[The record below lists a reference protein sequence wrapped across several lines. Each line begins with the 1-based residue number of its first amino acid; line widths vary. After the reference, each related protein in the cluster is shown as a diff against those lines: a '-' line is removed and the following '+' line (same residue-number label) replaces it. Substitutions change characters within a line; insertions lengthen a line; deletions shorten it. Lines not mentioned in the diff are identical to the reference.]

1 MTDLAYLPLVVEEA
15 GEVIQAAMK
24 LVRFG
29 PDHKYLKGEHEGRTN
44 VEALAWEIGD
54 LFEVIDRLGLPVEII
69 NEARDHKRAKLK
81 LYGPENWRPG
91 IEKEGKS

>member
-29 PDHKYLKGEHEGRTN
+29 ADHKYLKGEHQGRTN
-44 VEALAWEIGD
+44 IEALAFEIGD
-54 LFEVIDRLGLPVEII
+54 LLEVIDRLGLPLGSI
-69 NEARDHKRAKLK
+69 NAGRQHKRITLEM
-81 LYGPENWRPG
+81 YGPENWRPG
-91 IEKEGKS
+91 IEGEK